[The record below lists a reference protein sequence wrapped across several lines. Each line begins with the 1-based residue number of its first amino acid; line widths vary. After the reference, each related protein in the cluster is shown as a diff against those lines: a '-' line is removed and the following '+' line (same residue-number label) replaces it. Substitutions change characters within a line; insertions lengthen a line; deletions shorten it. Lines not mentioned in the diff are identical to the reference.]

1 MGPVQFWAFTTV
13 VVAGETLPD
22 AVATEEMLALVTATV
37 RVEAAGDVEP
47 AAVTD
52 R

>member
-1 MGPVQFWAFTTV
+1 V

-22 AVATEEMLALVTATV
+22 AVATEEMLALLTATV
-37 RVEAAGDVEP
+37 RTDAAGDVDP

-52 R
+52 K